1 MQKLLKEEKL
11 KKIKFEPSILNIVK
25 NIIKHQYYKKSLKK
39 LGSLI
44 FLVKGKKMTI
54 HEFKFPIQKSW
65 RGREEPKPAEGSM
78 EKIMRLEAEVDG
90 AETTTQT

>member
-1 MQKLLKEEKL
+1 M
-11 KKIKFEPSILNIVK
+11 
-25 NIIKHQYYKKSLKK
+25 
-39 LGSLI
+39 I

-78 EKIMRLEAEVDG
+78 KKIMRLEAEVDG